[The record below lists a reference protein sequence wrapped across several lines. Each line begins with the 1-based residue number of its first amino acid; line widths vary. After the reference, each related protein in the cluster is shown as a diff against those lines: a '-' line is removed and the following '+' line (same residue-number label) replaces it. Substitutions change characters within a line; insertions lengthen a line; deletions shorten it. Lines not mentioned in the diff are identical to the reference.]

1 MREFI
6 RVLLTVCLLGKAG
19 LKEYEEI
26 NMIGVN
32 LN

>member
-1 MREFI
+1 MKVFI
-6 RVLLTVCLLGKAG
+6 KTLFTVFLLGKAG
-19 LKEYEEI
+19 LNEYEEI